1 MTDIFHTQVAL
12 HGYDF
17 QDSQLTFNLNASM
30 VAANVGAPVALDA
43 ATPNTVKLA
52 GDGDEIIG
60 VLMTFEDRT
69 IEGQKVGTVELRFAK
84 KLKIKTGET
93 VVVGNRL
100 VGAGGGEVKAF
111 ALPTVSATPTGA
123 QVTAAANAAAV
134 AARSPLVVAVANGF
148 ATALKI

>member
-43 ATPNTVKLA
+43 AAPNTVKLA

-93 VVVGNRL
+93 VVVGSRL
-100 VGAGGGEVKAF
+100 VGAGGGEVKAVAAPSTP
-111 ALPTVSATPTGA
+111 ALAL
-123 QVTAAANAAAV
+123 AAATA
-134 AARSPLVVAVANGF
+134 PIVVAVANGY